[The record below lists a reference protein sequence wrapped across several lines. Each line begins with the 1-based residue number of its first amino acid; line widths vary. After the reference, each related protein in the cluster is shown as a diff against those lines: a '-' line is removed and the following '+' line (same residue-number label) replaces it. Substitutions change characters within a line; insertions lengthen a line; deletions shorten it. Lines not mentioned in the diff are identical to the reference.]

1 MEALAIFYYML
12 YKASFC
18 DFPFKEQAIV
28 QRRGQTQFLLNI
40 PKININIDAIILSD
54 TFLET
59 VIMYSYCFLLFLL
72 LRMRIM

>member
-59 VIMYSYCFLLFLL
+59 VIMYSEV
-72 LRMRIM
+72 I

>member
-1 MEALAIFYYML
+1 ML

-59 VIMYSYCFLLFLL
+59 VISHGYSFPLILCY
-72 LRMRIM
+72 MQIMKCIQAQ

>member
-12 YKASFC
+12 YKAS
-18 DFPFKEQAIV
+18 FKEQAIV

-72 LRMRIM
+72 